1 VQELPERKTLRAQPG
16 RREGHAPQ
24 GSFRPPRTRIPS
36 SPMQQTNCLILK
48 LLHLPLLSGRLAQ
61 STACRQRNLEHNRLR
76 TQLQVHQAPQQL

>member
-48 LLHLPLLSGRLAQ
+48 LLHLPLLSGR
-61 STACRQRNLEHNRLR
+61 NLEHNRLR